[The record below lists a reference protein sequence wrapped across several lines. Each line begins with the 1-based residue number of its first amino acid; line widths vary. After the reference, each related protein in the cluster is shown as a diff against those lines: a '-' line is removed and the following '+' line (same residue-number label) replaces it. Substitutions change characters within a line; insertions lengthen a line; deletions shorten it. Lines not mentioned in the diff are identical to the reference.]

1 MATTTPR
8 LTRLTDSTA
17 GRAARYGLGAA
28 ALTLLAIGLPAA
40 LIDNPVFARQLP
52 ARPLDYLVLGLTVL
66 LAGAIGATYAWPV
79 ACPTQERKLFGG
91 GLLAFLAVG
100 CPTCNK
106 LAVLLLGASGAI
118 ALFEPVQP
126 LLAVAG
132 LALLAAGLW
141 LRLRAIAAARA

>member
-1 MATTTPR
+1 MSTLAPR
-8 LTRLTDSTA
+8 LVRLTDSTA
-17 GRAARYGLGAA
+17 GRATRYGIGAA
-28 ALTLLAIGLPAA
+28 VLTLLAIGLPAA
-40 LIDNPVFARQLP
+40 LIDNPVFVRQLP
-52 ARPLDYLVLGLTVL
+52 ARPLNYVVLGLTML

-79 ACPTQERKLFGG
+79 ACPTQERKLLGG

-126 LLAVAG
+126 LLAVTG
-132 LALLAAGLW
+132 LILLGASLW
-141 LRLRAIAAARA
+141 LRLRAITATRA

>member
-1 MATTTPR
+1 MSTLAPR
-8 LTRLTDSTA
+8 LVRLTDSTA
-17 GRAARYGLGAA
+17 GRATRYGIGAA
-28 ALTLLAIGLPAA
+28 VLTLLAIGLPAA
-40 LIDNPVFARQLP
+40 LIDNPVFVRQLP
-52 ARPLDYLVLGLTVL
+52 ARPLDYVVLGLTML

-79 ACPTQERKLFGG
+79 ACPTQERKLLGG

-126 LLAVAG
+126 LLAVTG
-132 LALLAAGLW
+132 LILLGASLW
-141 LRLRAIAAARA
+141 LRLRAITATRA